1 MEKFALIGAN
11 DTVATWDGN
20 KLRWAKLKPGEIQ
33 ATMDR
38 AYQKALASNW
48 LLACAPDAYLYGALL
63 ESAPYIKD
71 DERIAVWTAGLVSVI
86 DGLNGL
92 NALASFNAGPLEMRT
107 NARTP

>member
-38 AYQKALASNW
+38 AYQKALAS
-48 LLACAPDAYLYGALL
+48 
-63 ESAPYIKD
+63 
-71 DERIAVWTAGLVSVI
+71 
-86 DGLNGL
+86 
-92 NALASFNAGPLEMRT
+92 ALALTIACLK
-107 NARTP
+107 AREAQQTDKEE